1 MSNLKKITEVPVV
14 ESTENINLL
23 ANSNGSA
30 VQVAAN
36 KIGAQ
41 ADWNETDEASP
52 AFIMNK
58 PTSLGGGGCILYG
71 IYNGIYDADGTKI
84 NFDRFKQDFSS
95 GIIRFSY
102 NVPPSFNDLN
112 IGTVIG
118 YSLYSDSAHRVYGID
133 GEGQVSNI
141 YIFF

>member
-58 PTSLGGGGCILYG
+58 PTSLGGGVVTYY
-71 IYNGIYDADGTKI
+71 IYNGI
-84 NFDRFKQDFSS
+84 FDLEGNKVEWETFVNAFNS
-95 GIIRFSY
+95 GVVRYY
-102 NVPPSFNDLN
+102 NTSLPNQR
-112 IGTVIG
+112 GTVVG
-118 YSLYSDSAHRVYGID
+118 YNLSNN
-133 GEGQVSNI
+133 GEKIVSVCVDQMT
-141 YIFF
+141 YMYTV

>member
-58 PTSLGGGGCILYG
+58 PTSLGGGVVSYYV
-71 IYNGIYDADGTKI
+71 YNGIFDLEGNKVEWETFVNAFNSGVVRCYDPSLPNKRGTI
-84 NFDRFKQDFSS
+84 VGYNISSS
-95 GIIRFSY
+95 GEKIVSVCVNQIIY
-102 NVPPSFNDLN
+102 AY
-112 IGTVIG
+112 TV
-118 YSLYSDSAHRVYGID
+118 
-133 GEGQVSNI
+133 
-141 YIFF
+141 